1 MDKDIH
7 TIMEL
12 VGNKNKFTIFVIIM
26 NLFLWIN
33 VSVLNYSL
41 AFIETKP
48 KVTYI
53 KDNKEV
59 TSKLDYEICDKYDYI
74 IKEDYKYSI
83 ITDFEDGTECNKLKN
98 SLIGTINSIGILL
111 GNFLF
116 HMISGKFG
124 YKNILFIFHIGHA
137 VFLLVSIFWDNY
149 YFFQVINCFVMF
161 FTKCILNSSLV
172 MNNEIVDLK
181 YKAMISSFVNSG
193 LGLGGMFYVLM
204 YYLLKDWRYVFIYV
218 FIVGVCLSA
227 ISAIIIKIFFHD
239 SLVQSLINKD
249 FHKFYE
255 DLLYIAKKNGREK
268 EFKEGIIH
276 DEKYQN
282 CIKKLKEYTRKEKP
296 KNVQIKESSGSLT
309 HVIHVQN
316 KRNKEGDNN
325 HKTDDKLI
333 PQKTENEAK
342 NENNPVSTQEN
353 LKDDSK
359 EEKKEIKGSLLQIFK
374 YSSVRYILIILSIG
388 WFCNS
393 TLFYGLV
400 IGIKTLKG
408 SQYRNTAILYL
419 CDFCAYN
426 ISGFFSNSKLGRRLS
441 LQIFTLAYG
450 IFCLVMFL
458 VFDKNKDVVVGFY
471 FCARLSMICGFCVYY
486 SFAFESYPISVA
498 TYGYSFNATCS
509 ALAGV
514 VIPFIIEYIKEKY
527 VFLIYAIEGVVCT
540 FLFFFLKETRGKE
553 RADNIKEIEEEL
565 NKENGKGKENV
576 KIENDN
582 KNK

>member
-12 VGNKNKFTIFVIIM
+12 VGNKHRFTIFIIAM

-33 VSVLNYSL
+33 VSVLNFSIS
-41 AFIETKP
+41 FIETKP

-53 KDNKEV
+53 KNNEEI
-59 TSKLDYEICDKYDYI
+59 TSKLDYEICDKYDFI
-74 IKEDYKYSI
+74 VREDYKYSI

-116 HMISGKFG
+116 HIIAGKFG
-124 YKNILFIFHIGHA
+124 YKNILFYFHIGHA
-137 VFLLVSIFWDNY
+137 AFLLVSIFWDNY
-149 YFFQVINCFVMF
+149 YYFQVINCFVMF

-204 YYLLKDWRYVFIYV
+204 YYLIKDWRYV

-227 ISAIIIKIFFHD
+227 VSGIIIKIFFHD
-239 SLVQSLINKD
+239 SLIQSLINKD
-249 FHKFYE
+249 YDKFYN
-255 DLLYIAKKNGREK
+255 DLLYISKMNGREK
-268 EFKEGIIH
+268 EFKDGIEN
-276 DEKYQN
+276 DEKYKN
-282 CIKKLKEYTRKEKP
+282 CLQKLKEYTQDSKSSTKVIEV
-296 KNVQIKESSGSLT
+296 KNSTNRE
-309 HVIHVQN
+309 N
-316 KRNKEGDNN
+316 
-325 HKTDDKLI
+325 DDKLI
-333 PQKTENEAK
+333 TSANKENLPK
-342 NENNPVSTQEN
+342 QENN
-353 LKDDSK
+353 SK

-374 YSSVRYILIILSIG
+374 YSSVRYILIILSVG

-408 SQYRNTAILYL
+408 SQYRNAAILYL

-426 ISGFFSNSKLGRRLS
+426 ISGFFSNSKLGRKLS

-486 SFAFESYPISVA
+486 SYAFESYPISVA

-509 ALAGV
+509 SIAGV

-540 FLFFFLKETRGKE
+540 LLFFFLKETRGKE
-553 RADNIKEIEEEL
+553 REDNIKEIEEEL
-565 NKENGKGKENV
+565 NKEKNKGNEEDEKNK
-576 KIENDN
+576 KIILSEN
-582 KNK
+582 KNL

>member
-12 VGNKNKFTIFVIIM
+12 VGNKHRFTIFIIVM
-26 NLFLWIN
+26 NLILWIN
-33 VSVLNYSL
+33 VSVLNFSL

-48 KVTYI
+48 KVTYM
-53 KDNKEV
+53 KDGQATTE
-59 TSKLDYEICDKYDYI
+59 KLTYDICDKYDFI
-74 IKEDYKYSI
+74 IKEDHKYSI
-83 ITDFEDGTECNKLKN
+83 ITDFEDGTECNKLKI
-98 SLIGTINSIGILL
+98 SLIGTLNSIGILL

-116 HMISGKFG
+116 HIISGKFG

-149 YFFQVINCFVMF
+149 YYFQVINCFVMF

-204 YYLLKDWRYVFIYV
+204 YYLLKDWRYVFI
-218 FIVGVCLSA
+218 VGTCLSA
-227 ISAIIIKIFFHD
+227 ISGVIIKIFYHD

-249 FHKFYE
+249 FDKFYNN
-255 DLLYIAKKNGREK
+255 LVYIAKMNGREK
-268 EFKEGIIH
+268 EFNEGIVN
-276 DEKYQN
+276 DEKYKN
-282 CIKKLKEYTRKEKP
+282 CLEKLKGYTNEESNKETVVKYS
-296 KNVQIKESSGSLT
+296 KKDEMVTTQTVQIQQRMATESSQKSA
-309 HVIHVQN
+309 
-316 KRNKEGDNN
+316 
-325 HKTDDKLI
+325 DKLI
-333 PQKTENEAK
+333 SSTKSNNSENSVE
-342 NENNPVSTQEN
+342 T
-353 LKDDSK
+353 
-359 EEKKEIKGSLLQIFK
+359 KKEIKGSLLQIFK
-374 YSSVRYILIILSIG
+374 YSSVRYICIILSVG

-426 ISGFFSNSKLGRRLS
+426 ISGFFSNSKLGRKLS
-441 LQIFTLAYG
+441 LQIFTLGYG

-471 FCARLSMICGFCVYY
+471 FCARLFMICGFCVYY
-486 SFAFESYPISVA
+486 SYAFESYPISVA
-498 TYGYSFNATCS
+498 TFGYSFNATCS
-509 ALAGV
+509 AVAGV
-514 VIPFIIEYIKEKY
+514 VIPFIIEYIEEKY

-540 FLFFFLKETRGKE
+540 LLFLFLKETRGKE
-553 RADNIKEIEEEL
+553 REDNIKEIEEEIK
-565 NKENGKGKENV
+565 KEIEKE
-576 KIENDN
+576 KEKNDEL
-582 KNK
+582 KK

>member
-12 VGNKNKFTIFVIIM
+12 VGNKNRFTIFIIGM

-33 VSVLNYSL
+33 VSILNYSL

-53 KDNKEV
+53 KDGNEI
-59 TSKLDYEICDKYDYI
+59 TEKLKYDICDKYDFI

-124 YKNILFIFHIGHA
+124 YKNILFIFHICHA
-137 VFLLVSIFWDNY
+137 IFLLVSIFWDNY

-204 YYLLKDWRYVFIYV
+204 YYLLKDWRYVFI
-218 FIVGVCLSA
+218 VGVCLSA
-227 ISAIIIKIFFHD
+227 ISGIIIKIFFHD

-249 FHKFYE
+249 FEKFYNN
-255 DLLYIAKKNGREK
+255 LLYIAKMNGREK
-268 EFKEGIIH
+268 EFKEGIVN
-276 DEKYQN
+276 DEKYKN
-282 CIKKLKEYTRKEKP
+282 CLEKLKKYTE
-296 KNVQIKESSGSLT
+296 KES
-309 HVIHVQN
+309 VIKYNKKVDGTTNVVHIDQN
-316 KRNKEGDNN
+316 QINIESDNN
-325 HKTDDKLI
+325 HQSNNNLISPKLS
-333 PQKTENEAK
+333 TN
-342 NENNPVSTQEN
+342 NENSTGI
-353 LKDDSK
+353 
-359 EEKKEIKGSLLQIFK
+359 KKEIKGSLLQIFK
-374 YSSVRYILIILSIG
+374 YSSVRYILIILSVG

-441 LQIFTLAYG
+441 LQIFTLGYG

-471 FCARLSMICGFCVYY
+471 FCA
-486 SFAFESYPISVA
+486 
-498 TYGYSFNATCS
+498 GYSFNATCS
-509 ALAGV
+509 SIAGV
-514 VIPFIIEYIKEKY
+514 VIPFIIEYIEEKY
-527 VFLIYAIEGVVCT
+527 VFLIYAIEGVICT
-540 FLFFFLKETRGKE
+540 FLFLFLKETRGKE
-553 RADNIKEIEEEL
+553 REDNIKEIEEQL
-565 NKENGKGKENV
+565 NKDSGNAKEKENNE
-576 KIENDN
+576 KKKGEN
-582 KNK
+582 

>member
-12 VGNKNKFTIFVIIM
+12 VGNKHRFTIFIIVM
-26 NLFLWIN
+26 NLVLWIN
-33 VSVLNYSL
+33 VSVLNFSL

-48 KVTYI
+48 KVTYM
-53 KDNKEV
+53 KDGQATTE
-59 TSKLDYEICDKYDYI
+59 KLTYDICDKYDFI
-74 IKEDYKYSI
+74 IKEDHKYSI
-83 ITDFEDGTECNKLKN
+83 ITDFEDGTECNKLKI
-98 SLIGTINSIGILL
+98 SLIGTLNSIGILL

-116 HMISGKFG
+116 HIISGKFG

-149 YFFQVINCFVMF
+149 YYFQVINCFVMF

-204 YYLLKDWRYVFIYV
+204 YYLLKDWRYVFI
-218 FIVGVCLSA
+218 VGTCLSA
-227 ISAIIIKIFFHD
+227 ISGVIIKIFYHD

-249 FHKFYE
+249 FDKFYNN
-255 DLLYIAKKNGREK
+255 LVYIAKMNGREK
-268 EFKEGIIH
+268 EFNEGIVN
-276 DEKYQN
+276 DEKYKN
-282 CIKKLKEYTRKEKP
+282 CLEKLKGYTNEESNKETVVKYS
-296 KNVQIKESSGSLT
+296 KKDEMVTTQTVQIQQRMATESS
-309 HVIHVQN
+309 
-316 KRNKEGDNN
+316 
-325 HKTDDKLI
+325 HKSADKLI
-333 PQKTENEAK
+333 SSTKSNNSENSVE
-342 NENNPVSTQEN
+342 T
-353 LKDDSK
+353 
-359 EEKKEIKGSLLQIFK
+359 KKEIKGSLLQIFK
-374 YSSVRYILIILSIG
+374 YSSVRYICIILSVG

-426 ISGFFSNSKLGRRLS
+426 ISGFFSNSKLGRKLS
-441 LQIFTLAYG
+441 LQIFTLGYG

-471 FCARLSMICGFCVYY
+471 FCARLFMICGFCVYY
-486 SFAFESYPISVA
+486 SYAFESYPISVA
-498 TYGYSFNATCS
+498 TFGYSFNATCS
-509 ALAGV
+509 AVAGV
-514 VIPFIIEYIKEKY
+514 VIPFIIEYIEEKY

-540 FLFFFLKETRGKE
+540 LLFLFLKETRGKE
-553 RADNIKEIEEEL
+553 REDNIKEIEEEIK
-565 NKENGKGKENV
+565 KEIEKE
-576 KIENDN
+576 KEKNDEL
-582 KNK
+582 KK

>member
-12 VGNKNKFTIFVIIM
+12 VGNKHRFTIFIIVM
-26 NLFLWIN
+26 NLVLWIN
-33 VSVLNYSL
+33 VSVLNFSL

-48 KVTYI
+48 KVTYM
-53 KDNKEV
+53 KNGQATTE
-59 TSKLDYEICDKYDYI
+59 KLTYDICDKYDFI
-74 IKEDYKYSI
+74 IKEDHKYSI
-83 ITDFEDGTECNKLKN
+83 ITDFEDGTECNKLKI
-98 SLIGTINSIGILL
+98 SLIGTLNSIGILL

-116 HMISGKFG
+116 HIISGKFG

-149 YFFQVINCFVMF
+149 YYFQVINCFVMF

-204 YYLLKDWRYVFIYV
+204 YYLLKDWRYVFI
-218 FIVGVCLSA
+218 VGTCLSA
-227 ISAIIIKIFFHD
+227 ISGVIIKIFYHD

-249 FHKFYE
+249 FDKFYNN
-255 DLLYIAKKNGREK
+255 LVYIAKMNGREK
-268 EFKEGIIH
+268 EFNEGIVN
-276 DEKYQN
+276 DEKYKN
-282 CIKKLKEYTRKEKP
+282 CLEKLKGYTNEESNKETVVKYS
-296 KNVQIKESSGSLT
+296 KKDEMVTTQTVQIQQRMATESSQKSA
-309 HVIHVQN
+309 
-316 KRNKEGDNN
+316 
-325 HKTDDKLI
+325 DKLI
-333 PQKTENEAK
+333 SSTRSNNSENSVE
-342 NENNPVSTQEN
+342 T
-353 LKDDSK
+353 
-359 EEKKEIKGSLLQIFK
+359 KKEIKGSLLQIFK
-374 YSSVRYILIILSIG
+374 YSSVRYICIILSVG

-426 ISGFFSNSKLGRRLS
+426 ISGFFSNSKLGRKLS
-441 LQIFTLAYG
+441 LQIFTLGYG

-471 FCARLSMICGFCVYY
+471 FCARLFMICGFCVYY
-486 SFAFESYPISVA
+486 SYAFESYPISVA
-498 TYGYSFNATCS
+498 TFGYSFNATCS
-509 ALAGV
+509 AVAGV
-514 VIPFIIEYIKEKY
+514 VIPFIIEYIEEKY

-540 FLFFFLKETRGKE
+540 LLFLFLKETRGKE
-553 RADNIKEIEEEL
+553 REDNIKEIEEEIK
-565 NKENGKGKENV
+565 KEIEKE
-576 KIENDN
+576 KEKNDEL
-582 KNK
+582 KK

>member
-12 VGNKNKFTIFVIIM
+12 VGNKNRFTIFIIGM

-33 VSVLNYSL
+33 VSILNYSL

-53 KDNKEV
+53 KDGNEI
-59 TSKLDYEICDKYDYI
+59 TEKLKYDICDKYDFI

-124 YKNILFIFHIGHA
+124 YKNILFIFHICHA
-137 VFLLVSIFWDNY
+137 IFLLVSIFWDNY

-204 YYLLKDWRYVFIYV
+204 YYLLKDWRYVFI
-218 FIVGVCLSA
+218 VGVCLSA
-227 ISAIIIKIFFHD
+227 ISGIIIKIFFHD
-239 SLVQSLINKD
+239 SLIQSLINKD
-249 FHKFYE
+249 FEKFYNN
-255 DLLYIAKKNGREK
+255 LLYIAKMNGREK
-268 EFKEGIIH
+268 EFKEGIVN
-276 DEKYQN
+276 DEKYKN
-282 CIKKLKEYTRKEKP
+282 CLEKLKKYTE
-296 KNVQIKESSGSLT
+296 KES
-309 HVIHVQN
+309 VIKYNKKVDGTTNVVHIDQN
-316 KRNKEGDNN
+316 QINIESDNN
-325 HKTDDKLI
+325 HQSNNNLISPKLS
-333 PQKTENEAK
+333 TN
-342 NENNPVSTQEN
+342 NENSTGI
-353 LKDDSK
+353 
-359 EEKKEIKGSLLQIFK
+359 KKEIKGSLLQIFK
-374 YSSVRYILIILSIG
+374 YSSVRYILIILSVG

-441 LQIFTLAYG
+441 LQIFTLGYG

-486 SFAFESYPISVA
+486 SYAFESYPISVA

-509 ALAGV
+509 SIAGV
-514 VIPFIIEYIKEKY
+514 VIPFIIEYIEEKY
-527 VFLIYAIEGVVCT
+527 VFLIYAIEGVICT
-540 FLFFFLKETRGKE
+540 FLFLFLKETRGKE
-553 RADNIKEIEEEL
+553 REDNIKEIEEQL
-565 NKENGKGKENV
+565 NKDSGNAKEKENNE
-576 KIENDN
+576 KKKGEN
-582 KNK
+582 

>member
-12 VGNKNKFTIFVIIM
+12 VGNKNKFTIFIIVM
-26 NLFLWIN
+26 NLILWIN

-48 KVTYI
+48 KVTYV
-53 KDNKEV
+53 KDNEEI

-74 IKEDYKYSI
+74 VKEDYKYSI

-124 YKNILFIFHIGHA
+124 YKNILFVFHIAHA
-137 VFLLVSIFWDNY
+137 VFTLVSIFWDNY
-149 YFFQVINCFVMF
+149 YYFQVINCFVMF

-204 YYLLKDWRYVFIYV
+204 YYLLKDWRYVFI
-218 FIVGVCLSA
+218 VGA
-227 ISAIIIKIFFHD
+227 GISLICGIIIKIFFHD
-239 SLVQSLINKD
+239 SLVQSLVNKD
-249 FHKFYE
+249 FDKFYN
-255 DLLYIAKKNGREK
+255 DLVYIAKKNGREQ

-276 DEKYQN
+276 NETYQN
-282 CIKKLKEYTRKEKP
+282 CIKKLKEYTLKEDKKHNP
-296 KNVQIKESSGSLT
+296 IPVAVKEST
-309 HVIHVQN
+309 TQVIQIQN
-316 KRNKEGDNN
+316 NLHKDGETT

-333 PQKTENEAK
+333 PPNSDKNKENIEK
-342 NENNPVSTQEN
+342 ENENNN
-353 LKDDSK
+353 NDNN
-359 EEKKEIKGSLLQIFK
+359 KKEIKGSLLQIFK
-374 YSSVRYILIILSIG
+374 YPSVRYIAIILSVG

-419 CDFCAYN
+419 CDFFAYN

-471 FCARLSMICGFCVYY
+471 FCARLAMICGFCVYY
-486 SFAFESYPISVA
+486 SYAFESYPISVA

-509 ALAGV
+509 AVAGV

-553 RADNIKEIEEEL
+553 REDNIREIEEEL
-565 NKENGKGKENV
+565 KKEKDHEKE
-576 KIENDN
+576 KETEH
-582 KNK
+582 

>member
-12 VGNKNKFTIFVIIM
+12 VGNKHRFTIFIIVM
-26 NLFLWIN
+26 NLILWIN
-33 VSVLNYSL
+33 VSVLNFSL

-48 KVTYI
+48 KVTYM
-53 KDNKEV
+53 KDGQATTE
-59 TSKLDYEICDKYDYI
+59 KLTYDICDKYDFI
-74 IKEDYKYSI
+74 IKEDHKYSI
-83 ITDFEDGTECNKLKN
+83 ITDFEDGTECNKLKI
-98 SLIGTINSIGILL
+98 SLIGTLNSIGILL

-116 HMISGKFG
+116 HIISGKFG

-149 YFFQVINCFVMF
+149 YYFQVINCFVMF

-204 YYLLKDWRYVFIYV
+204 YYLLKDWRYVFI
-218 FIVGVCLSA
+218 VGTCLSA
-227 ISAIIIKIFFHD
+227 ISGVIIKIFYHD

-249 FHKFYE
+249 FDKFYNN
-255 DLLYIAKKNGREK
+255 LVYIAKMNGREK
-268 EFKEGIIH
+268 EFNEGIVN
-276 DEKYQN
+276 DEKYKN
-282 CIKKLKEYTRKEKP
+282 CLEKLKGYTNEESNKETVVKYS
-296 KNVQIKESSGSLT
+296 KKEEMVTTQTVQIQQRMATESS
-309 HVIHVQN
+309 
-316 KRNKEGDNN
+316 
-325 HKTDDKLI
+325 HKSADKLI
-333 PQKTENEAK
+333 SSTRSNNSENSVE
-342 NENNPVSTQEN
+342 T
-353 LKDDSK
+353 
-359 EEKKEIKGSLLQIFK
+359 KKEIKGSLLQIFK
-374 YSSVRYILIILSIG
+374 YSSVRYICIILSVG

-426 ISGFFSNSKLGRRLS
+426 ISGFFSNSKLGRKLS
-441 LQIFTLAYG
+441 LQIFTLGYG

-471 FCARLSMICGFCVYY
+471 FCARLFMICGFCVYY
-486 SFAFESYPISVA
+486 SYAFESYPISVA
-498 TYGYSFNATCS
+498 TFGYSFNATCS
-509 ALAGV
+509 AVAGV
-514 VIPFIIEYIKEKY
+514 VIPFIIEYIEEKY

-540 FLFFFLKETRGKE
+540 LLFLFLKETRGKE
-553 RADNIKEIEEEL
+553 REDNIKEIEEEIK
-565 NKENGKGKENV
+565 KEIEKE
-576 KIENDN
+576 KEKNDE
-582 KNK
+582 KKE

>member
-12 VGNKNKFTIFVIIM
+12 VGNKHRFTIFIIVM
-26 NLFLWIN
+26 NLVLWIN
-33 VSVLNYSL
+33 VSVLNFSL

-48 KVTYI
+48 KVTYM
-53 KDNKEV
+53 KDGQATTE
-59 TSKLDYEICDKYDYI
+59 KLTYDICDKYDFI
-74 IKEDYKYSI
+74 IKEDHKYSI
-83 ITDFEDGTECNKLKN
+83 ITDFEDGTECNKLKI
-98 SLIGTINSIGILL
+98 SLIGTLNSIGILL

-116 HMISGKFG
+116 HIISGKFG

-149 YFFQVINCFVMF
+149 YYFQVINCFVMF

-204 YYLLKDWRYVFIYV
+204 YYLLKDWRYVFI
-218 FIVGVCLSA
+218 VGTCLSA
-227 ISAIIIKIFFHD
+227 ISGVIIKIFYHD

-249 FHKFYE
+249 FDKFYNN
-255 DLLYIAKKNGREK
+255 LVYIAKMNGREK
-268 EFKEGIIH
+268 EFNEGIVN
-276 DEKYQN
+276 DEKYKN
-282 CIKKLKEYTRKEKP
+282 CLEKLKGYTNKESNKETVV
-296 KNVQIKESSGSLT
+296 KYSKKDEMVTTQTVQIQQRMATESS
-309 HVIHVQN
+309 
-316 KRNKEGDNN
+316 
-325 HKTDDKLI
+325 HKSADKLI
-333 PQKTENEAK
+333 SSTKSNNSENSVE
-342 NENNPVSTQEN
+342 T
-353 LKDDSK
+353 
-359 EEKKEIKGSLLQIFK
+359 KKEIKGSLLQIFK
-374 YSSVRYILIILSIG
+374 YSSVRYICIILSVG

-426 ISGFFSNSKLGRRLS
+426 ISGFFSNSKLGRKLS
-441 LQIFTLAYG
+441 LQIFTLGYG

-471 FCARLSMICGFCVYY
+471 FCARLFMICGFCVYY
-486 SFAFESYPISVA
+486 SYAFESYPISVA
-498 TYGYSFNATCS
+498 TFGYSFNATCS
-509 ALAGV
+509 AVAGV
-514 VIPFIIEYIKEKY
+514 VIPFIIEYIEEKY

-540 FLFFFLKETRGKE
+540 LLFLFLKETRGKE
-553 RADNIKEIEEEL
+553 REDNIKEIEEEIK
-565 NKENGKGKENV
+565 KEIEKE
-576 KIENDN
+576 KEKNDEL
-582 KNK
+582 KK

>member
-12 VGNKNKFTIFVIIM
+12 VGNKNRFTIFIIGM

-33 VSVLNYSL
+33 VSILNYSL

-53 KDNKEV
+53 KDGNEI
-59 TSKLDYEICDKYDYI
+59 TEKLKYDICDKYDFI

-124 YKNILFIFHIGHA
+124 YKNILFIFHICHA
-137 VFLLVSIFWDNY
+137 IFLLVSIFWDNY

-204 YYLLKDWRYVFIYV
+204 YYLLKDWRYVFI
-218 FIVGVCLSA
+218 VGVCLSA
-227 ISAIIIKIFFHD
+227 ISGIIIKIFFHD
-239 SLVQSLINKD
+239 SLFQSLINKD
-249 FHKFYE
+249 FEKFYNN
-255 DLLYIAKKNGREK
+255 LLYIAKMNGREK
-268 EFKEGIIH
+268 EFKEGIVN
-276 DEKYQN
+276 DEKYKN
-282 CIKKLKEYTRKEKP
+282 CLEKLKKYTE
-296 KNVQIKESSGSLT
+296 KES
-309 HVIHVQN
+309 VIKYNKKVDGTTNVVHIDQN
-316 KRNKEGDNN
+316 QINIESDNN
-325 HKTDDKLI
+325 HQSNNNLISPKLS
-333 PQKTENEAK
+333 TN
-342 NENNPVSTQEN
+342 NENSTGI
-353 LKDDSK
+353 
-359 EEKKEIKGSLLQIFK
+359 KKEIKGSLLQIFK
-374 YSSVRYILIILSIG
+374 YSSVRYILIILSVG

-441 LQIFTLAYG
+441 LQIFTLGYG

-471 FCARLSMICGFCVYY
+471 FCARLFMICGFCVYY
-486 SFAFESYPISVA
+486 SYAFESYPISVA

-509 ALAGV
+509 SIAGV
-514 VIPFIIEYIKEKY
+514 VIPFIIEYIEEKY
-527 VFLIYAIEGVVCT
+527 VFLIYAIEGVICT
-540 FLFFFLKETRGKE
+540 FLFLFLKETRGKE
-553 RADNIKEIEEEL
+553 REDNIKEIEEQL
-565 NKENGKGKENV
+565 NKDSGNAKEKENNE
-576 KIENDN
+576 KKKGEN
-582 KNK
+582 

>member
-12 VGNKNKFTIFVIIM
+12 VGNKHRFTIFIIVM
-26 NLFLWIN
+26 NLILWIN
-33 VSVLNYSL
+33 VSVLNFSL

-48 KVTYI
+48 KVTY
-53 KDNKEV
+53 KKNGQATTE
-59 TSKLDYEICDKYDYI
+59 KLTYDICDKYDFI
-74 IKEDYKYSI
+74 IKEDHKYSI
-83 ITDFEDGTECNKLKN
+83 ITDFEDGTECNKLKI
-98 SLIGTINSIGILL
+98 SLIGTLNSIGILL

-116 HMISGKFG
+116 HIISGKFG

-149 YFFQVINCFVMF
+149 YYFQVINCFVMF

-204 YYLLKDWRYVFIYV
+204 YYLLKDWRYVFI
-218 FIVGVCLSA
+218 VGTCLSA
-227 ISAIIIKIFFHD
+227 ISGVIIKIFYHD

-249 FHKFYE
+249 FDKFYKN
-255 DLLYIAKKNGREK
+255 LVYIAKMNGREK
-268 EFKEGIIH
+268 EFNEGIVN
-276 DEKYQN
+276 DEKYKN
-282 CIKKLKEYTRKEKP
+282 CLEKLKGYTNKESNKETVV
-296 KNVQIKESSGSLT
+296 KYSKKEEMVTTQTVQIQQRMATESSQKSA
-309 HVIHVQN
+309 
-316 KRNKEGDNN
+316 
-325 HKTDDKLI
+325 DKLI
-333 PQKTENEAK
+333 S
-342 NENNPVSTQEN
+342 STKSN
-353 LKDDSK
+353 DSK
-359 EEKKEIKGSLLQIFK
+359 NSVETKKEIKGSLLQIFK
-374 YSSVRYILIILSIG
+374 YSSVRYICIILSVG

-426 ISGFFSNSKLGRRLS
+426 ISGFFSNSKLGRKLS
-441 LQIFTLAYG
+441 LQIFTLGYG

-471 FCARLSMICGFCVYY
+471 FCARLFMICGFCVYY
-486 SFAFESYPISVA
+486 SYAFESYPISVA
-498 TYGYSFNATCS
+498 TFGYSFNATCS
-509 ALAGV
+509 AVAGV
-514 VIPFIIEYIKEKY
+514 VIPFIIEYIEEKY

-540 FLFFFLKETRGKE
+540 LLFLFLRETRGKE
-553 RADNIKEIEEEL
+553 REDNIKEIEEEIK
-565 NKENGKGKENV
+565 KEIEKE
-576 KIENDN
+576 KEKNDEL
-582 KNK
+582 KK

>member
-12 VGNKNKFTIFVIIM
+12 VGNKNRFTIFIIGM

-33 VSVLNYSL
+33 VSILNYSL

-53 KDNKEV
+53 KDGNEI
-59 TSKLDYEICDKYDYI
+59 TEKLKYDICDKYDFI

-124 YKNILFIFHIGHA
+124 YKNILFIFHICHA
-137 VFLLVSIFWDNY
+137 IFLLVSIFWDNY

-204 YYLLKDWRYVFIYV
+204 YYLLKDWRYVFI
-218 FIVGVCLSA
+218 VGVCLSA
-227 ISAIIIKIFFHD
+227 ISGIIIKIFFHD

-249 FHKFYE
+249 FEKFYNN
-255 DLLYIAKKNGREK
+255 LLYIAKMNGREK
-268 EFKEGIIH
+268 EFKEGIVN
-276 DEKYQN
+276 DEKYKN
-282 CIKKLKEYTRKEKP
+282 CLEKLKKYTE
-296 KNVQIKESSGSLT
+296 KES
-309 HVIHVQN
+309 VIKYNKKVDGTTNVVHIDQN
-316 KRNKEGDNN
+316 QINIESDNN
-325 HKTDDKLI
+325 HQSNNNLISPKLS
-333 PQKTENEAK
+333 TN
-342 NENNPVSTQEN
+342 NENSTGI
-353 LKDDSK
+353 
-359 EEKKEIKGSLLQIFK
+359 KKEIKGSLLQIFK
-374 YSSVRYILIILSIG
+374 YSSVRYILIILSVG

-441 LQIFTLAYG
+441 LQIFTLGYG

-471 FCARLSMICGFCVYY
+471 FCARLFMICGFCVYY
-486 SFAFESYPISVA
+486 SYAFESYPISVA

-509 ALAGV
+509 SIAGV
-514 VIPFIIEYIKEKY
+514 VIPFIIEYIEEKY
-527 VFLIYAIEGVVCT
+527 VFIIYAIEGVICT
-540 FLFFFLKETRGKE
+540 FLFLFLKETRGKE
-553 RADNIKEIEEEL
+553 REDNIKEIEEQL
-565 NKENGKGKENV
+565 NKDSGNAKEKENNE
-576 KIENDN
+576 KKKGEN
-582 KNK
+582 

>member
-12 VGNKNKFTIFVIIM
+12 VGNKHRFTIFIIVM
-26 NLFLWIN
+26 NLVLWIN
-33 VSVLNYSL
+33 VSVLNFSL

-48 KVTYI
+48 KVTYK
-53 KDNKEV
+53 KDGQATTE
-59 TSKLDYEICDKYDYI
+59 KLTYDICDKYDFI
-74 IKEDYKYSI
+74 IKEDHKYSI
-83 ITDFEDGTECNKLKN
+83 ITDFEDGTECNKLKI
-98 SLIGTINSIGILL
+98 SLIGTLNSIGILL

-116 HMISGKFG
+116 HIISGKFG

-149 YFFQVINCFVMF
+149 YYFQVINCFVMF

-204 YYLLKDWRYVFIYV
+204 YYLLKDWRYVFI
-218 FIVGVCLSA
+218 VGTCLSA
-227 ISAIIIKIFFHD
+227 ISGVIIKIFYHD

-249 FHKFYE
+249 FDKFYNN
-255 DLLYIAKKNGREK
+255 LVYIAKMNGREK
-268 EFKEGIIH
+268 EFNEGIVN
-276 DEKYQN
+276 DEKYKN
-282 CIKKLKEYTRKEKP
+282 CLEKLKGYTNEESNKETVVKYS
-296 KNVQIKESSGSLT
+296 KKDEMVTTQTVQIQQRMATESSQKSA
-309 HVIHVQN
+309 
-316 KRNKEGDNN
+316 
-325 HKTDDKLI
+325 DKLI
-333 PQKTENEAK
+333 SSTKSNNSENSVE
-342 NENNPVSTQEN
+342 T
-353 LKDDSK
+353 
-359 EEKKEIKGSLLQIFK
+359 KKEIKGSLLQIFK
-374 YSSVRYILIILSIG
+374 YSSVRYICIILSVG

-426 ISGFFSNSKLGRRLS
+426 ISGFFSNSKLGRKLS
-441 LQIFTLAYG
+441 LQIFTLGYG

-471 FCARLSMICGFCVYY
+471 FCARLFMICGFCVYY
-486 SFAFESYPISVA
+486 SYAFESYPISVA
-498 TYGYSFNATCS
+498 TFGYSFNATCS
-509 ALAGV
+509 AVAGV
-514 VIPFIIEYIKEKY
+514 VIPFIIEYIEEKY

-540 FLFFFLKETRGKE
+540 LLFLFLKETRGKE
-553 RADNIKEIEEEL
+553 REDNIKEIEEEIK
-565 NKENGKGKENV
+565 KEIEKE
-576 KIENDN
+576 KEKNDEL
-582 KNK
+582 KK

>member
-12 VGNKNKFTIFVIIM
+12 VGNKNRFTIFIIGM

-33 VSVLNYSL
+33 VSILNYSL

-53 KDNKEV
+53 KDGNEI
-59 TSKLDYEICDKYDYI
+59 TEKLKYDICDKYDFI

-124 YKNILFIFHIGHA
+124 YKNILFIFHICHA
-137 VFLLVSIFWDNY
+137 IFLLVSIFWDNY

-204 YYLLKDWRYVFIYV
+204 YYLLKDWRYVFI
-218 FIVGVCLSA
+218 VGVCLSA
-227 ISAIIIKIFFHD
+227 ISGTIIKIFFHD

-249 FHKFYE
+249 FEKFYNN
-255 DLLYIAKKNGREK
+255 LLYIAKMNGREK
-268 EFKEGIIH
+268 EFKEGIVN
-276 DEKYQN
+276 DEKYKN
-282 CIKKLKEYTRKEKP
+282 CLEKLKKYTE
-296 KNVQIKESSGSLT
+296 KES
-309 HVIHVQN
+309 VIKYNKKVDGTTNVVHIDQN
-316 KRNKEGDNN
+316 QINIESDNN
-325 HKTDDKLI
+325 HQSNNNLISPKLS
-333 PQKTENEAK
+333 TN
-342 NENNPVSTQEN
+342 NENSTGI
-353 LKDDSK
+353 
-359 EEKKEIKGSLLQIFK
+359 KKEIKGSLLQIFK
-374 YSSVRYILIILSIG
+374 YSSVRYILIILSVG

-441 LQIFTLAYG
+441 LQIFTLGYG

-471 FCARLSMICGFCVYY
+471 FCARLFMICGFCVYY
-486 SFAFESYPISVA
+486 SYAFESYPISVA

-509 ALAGV
+509 SIAGV
-514 VIPFIIEYIKEKY
+514 VIPFIIEYIEEKY
-527 VFLIYAIEGVVCT
+527 VFLIYAIEGVICT
-540 FLFFFLKETRGKE
+540 FLFLFLKETRGKE
-553 RADNIKEIEEEL
+553 REDNIKEIEEQL
-565 NKENGKGKENV
+565 NKDSGNAKEKENNE
-576 KIENDN
+576 KKKGEN
-582 KNK
+582 

>member
-12 VGNKNKFTIFVIIM
+12 VGNKHRFTIFIIVM
-26 NLFLWIN
+26 NLILWIN
-33 VSVLNYSL
+33 VSVLNFSL

-48 KVTYI
+48 KVTYM
-53 KDNKEV
+53 KDGQPTTE
-59 TSKLDYEICDKYDYI
+59 KLTYDICDKYDFI
-74 IKEDYKYSI
+74 IKEDHKYSI
-83 ITDFEDGTECNKLKN
+83 ITDFEDGTECNKLKI
-98 SLIGTINSIGILL
+98 SLIGTLNSIGILL

-116 HMISGKFG
+116 HIISGKFG

-149 YFFQVINCFVMF
+149 YYFQVINCFVMF

-204 YYLLKDWRYVFIYV
+204 YYLLKDWRYVFI
-218 FIVGVCLSA
+218 VGTCLSA
-227 ISAIIIKIFFHD
+227 ISGVIIKIFYHD

-249 FHKFYE
+249 FDKFYNN
-255 DLLYIAKKNGREK
+255 LVYIAKMNGREK
-268 EFKEGIIH
+268 EFNEGIVN
-276 DEKYQN
+276 DEKYKN
-282 CIKKLKEYTRKEKP
+282 CLEKLKGYTNEESNKETVVKYS
-296 KNVQIKESSGSLT
+296 KKEEMVTTQTVQIQQRMATESSQKSA
-309 HVIHVQN
+309 
-316 KRNKEGDNN
+316 
-325 HKTDDKLI
+325 DKLI
-333 PQKTENEAK
+333 SSTKSNNSENSVE
-342 NENNPVSTQEN
+342 T
-353 LKDDSK
+353 
-359 EEKKEIKGSLLQIFK
+359 KKEIKGSLLQIFK
-374 YSSVRYILIILSIG
+374 YSSVRYICIILSVG

-426 ISGFFSNSKLGRRLS
+426 ISGFFSNSKLGRKLS
-441 LQIFTLAYG
+441 LQIFTLGYG

-471 FCARLSMICGFCVYY
+471 FCARLFMICGFCVYY
-486 SFAFESYPISVA
+486 SYAFESYPISVA
-498 TYGYSFNATCS
+498 TFGYSFNATCS
-509 ALAGV
+509 AVAGV
-514 VIPFIIEYIKEKY
+514 VIPFIIEYIEEKY

-540 FLFFFLKETRGKE
+540 LLFLFLKETRGKE
-553 RADNIKEIEEEL
+553 REDNIKEIEEEIK
-565 NKENGKGKENV
+565 KEIEKE
-576 KIENDN
+576 KEKNDEL
-582 KNK
+582 KK

>member
-1 MDKDIH
+1 MEKDIH

-12 VGNKNKFTIFVIIM
+12 VGNKNRFTIFIIGM

-33 VSVLNYSL
+33 VSILNYSL

-53 KDNKEV
+53 KDGNEI
-59 TSKLDYEICDKYDYI
+59 TEKLKYDICDKYDFI

-124 YKNILFIFHIGHA
+124 YKNILFIFHICHA
-137 VFLLVSIFWDNY
+137 IFLLVSIFWDNY

-204 YYLLKDWRYVFIYV
+204 YYLLKDWRYVFI
-218 FIVGVCLSA
+218 VGVCLSA
-227 ISAIIIKIFFHD
+227 ISGIIIKIFFHD

-249 FHKFYE
+249 FEKFYNN
-255 DLLYIAKKNGREK
+255 LLYIAKMNGREK
-268 EFKEGIIH
+268 EFKEGIVN
-276 DEKYQN
+276 DEKYKN
-282 CIKKLKEYTRKEKP
+282 CLEKLKKYTE
-296 KNVQIKESSGSLT
+296 KES
-309 HVIHVQN
+309 VIKYNKKVDGTTNVVHIDQN
-316 KRNKEGDNN
+316 QINIESDNN
-325 HKTDDKLI
+325 HQSNNNLISPKLS
-333 PQKTENEAK
+333 TN
-342 NENNPVSTQEN
+342 NENSTGI
-353 LKDDSK
+353 
-359 EEKKEIKGSLLQIFK
+359 KKEIKGSLLQIFK
-374 YSSVRYILIILSIG
+374 YSSVRYILIILSVG

-441 LQIFTLAYG
+441 LQIFTLGYG

-471 FCARLSMICGFCVYY
+471 FCARLFMICGFCVYY
-486 SFAFESYPISVA
+486 SYAFESYPISVA

-509 ALAGV
+509 SIAGV
-514 VIPFIIEYIKEKY
+514 VIPFIIEYIEEKY
-527 VFLIYAIEGVVCT
+527 VFLIYAIEGVICT
-540 FLFFFLKETRGKE
+540 FLFLFLKETRGKE
-553 RADNIKEIEEEL
+553 REDNIKEIEEQL
-565 NKENGKGKENV
+565 NKDSGNAKEKENNE
-576 KIENDN
+576 KKKGEN
-582 KNK
+582 

>member
-12 VGNKNKFTIFVIIM
+12 VGNKNRFTIFIIGM

-33 VSVLNYSL
+33 VSILNYSL

-53 KDNKEV
+53 KDGNEI
-59 TSKLDYEICDKYDYI
+59 TEKLKYDICDKYDFI

-124 YKNILFIFHIGHA
+124 YKNILFIFHICHA
-137 VFLLVSIFWDNY
+137 IFLLVSIFWDNY

-204 YYLLKDWRYVFIYV
+204 YYLLKDWRYVFI
-218 FIVGVCLSA
+218 VGVCLSA
-227 ISAIIIKIFFHD
+227 ISGIIIKIFFHD

-249 FHKFYE
+249 FEKFYNN
-255 DLLYIAKKNGREK
+255 LLYIAKMNGREK
-268 EFKEGIIH
+268 EFKEGIVN
-276 DEKYQN
+276 DEKYKN
-282 CIKKLKEYTRKEKP
+282 CLEKLKKYTE
-296 KNVQIKESSGSLT
+296 KES
-309 HVIHVQN
+309 VIKYNKKVDGTTNVVHIDQN
-316 KRNKEGDNN
+316 QINIESDNN
-325 HKTDDKLI
+325 HQSNNSLISPRLSTD
-333 PQKTENEAK
+333 
-342 NENNPVSTQEN
+342 NENSTGI
-353 LKDDSK
+353 
-359 EEKKEIKGSLLQIFK
+359 KKEIKGSLLQIFK
-374 YSSVRYILIILSIG
+374 YSSVRYILIILSVG

-441 LQIFTLAYG
+441 LQIFTLGYG

-471 FCARLSMICGFCVYY
+471 FCARLFMICGFCVYY
-486 SFAFESYPISVA
+486 SYAFESYPISVA

-509 ALAGV
+509 SIAGV
-514 VIPFIIEYIKEKY
+514 VIPFIIEYIEEKY
-527 VFLIYAIEGVVCT
+527 VFLIYAIEGVICT
-540 FLFFFLKETRGKE
+540 FLFLFLKETRGKE
-553 RADNIKEIEEEL
+553 REDNIKEIEEQL
-565 NKENGKGKENV
+565 NKDSGNVKEKENNE
-576 KIENDN
+576 KKKGEN
-582 KNK
+582 

>member
-12 VGNKNKFTIFVIIM
+12 VGNKHRFTIFIIVM
-26 NLFLWIN
+26 NLVLWIN
-33 VSVLNYSL
+33 VSVLNFSL

-48 KVTYI
+48 KVTYM
-53 KDNKEV
+53 KDGQATTE
-59 TSKLDYEICDKYDYI
+59 KLTYDICDKYDFK
-74 IKEDYKYSI
+74 IKEDHKYSI
-83 ITDFEDGTECNKLKN
+83 ITDFEDGTECNKLKI
-98 SLIGTINSIGILL
+98 SLIGTLNSIGILL

-116 HMISGKFG
+116 HIISGKFG

-149 YFFQVINCFVMF
+149 YYFQVINCFVMF

-204 YYLLKDWRYVFIYV
+204 YYLLKDWRYVFI
-218 FIVGVCLSA
+218 VGTCLSA
-227 ISAIIIKIFFHD
+227 ISGVIIKIFYHD

-249 FHKFYE
+249 FDKFFNN
-255 DLLYIAKKNGREK
+255 LVYIAKMNGREK
-268 EFKEGIIH
+268 EFNEGIVN
-276 DEKYQN
+276 DEKYKN
-282 CIKKLKEYTRKEKP
+282 CLEKLKGYTNEESNKETVVKYS
-296 KNVQIKESSGSLT
+296 KKDEMVTTQTVQIQQRMATESSQKSA
-309 HVIHVQN
+309 
-316 KRNKEGDNN
+316 
-325 HKTDDKLI
+325 DKLI
-333 PQKTENEAK
+333 SSTKSNNSENSVE
-342 NENNPVSTQEN
+342 T
-353 LKDDSK
+353 
-359 EEKKEIKGSLLQIFK
+359 KKEIKGSLLQIFK
-374 YSSVRYILIILSIG
+374 YSSVRYICIILSVG

-426 ISGFFSNSKLGRRLS
+426 ISGFFSNSKLGRKLS
-441 LQIFTLAYG
+441 LQIFTLGYG

-471 FCARLSMICGFCVYY
+471 FCARLFMICGFCVYY
-486 SFAFESYPISVA
+486 SYAFESYPISVA
-498 TYGYSFNATCS
+498 TFGYSFNATCS
-509 ALAGV
+509 AVAGV
-514 VIPFIIEYIKEKY
+514 VIPFIIEYIEEKY

-540 FLFFFLKETRGKE
+540 LLFLFLKETRGKE
-553 RADNIKEIEEEL
+553 REDNIKEIEEEIK
-565 NKENGKGKENV
+565 KEIEKE
-576 KIENDN
+576 KEKNDEL
-582 KNK
+582 KK

>member
-12 VGNKNKFTIFVIIM
+12 VGNKHRFTIFIIVM
-26 NLFLWIN
+26 NLILWIN
-33 VSVLNYSL
+33 VSVLNFSL

-48 KVTYI
+48 KVTYM
-53 KDNKEV
+53 KDGQATTE
-59 TSKLDYEICDKYDYI
+59 KLTYDICDKYDFI
-74 IKEDYKYSI
+74 IKEDHKYSI
-83 ITDFEDGTECNKLKN
+83 ITDFEDGTECNKLKI
-98 SLIGTINSIGILL
+98 SLIGTLNSIGILL

-116 HMISGKFG
+116 HIISGKFG

-149 YFFQVINCFVMF
+149 YYFQVINCFVMF

-204 YYLLKDWRYVFIYV
+204 YYLLKDWRYVFI
-218 FIVGVCLSA
+218 VGTCLSA
-227 ISAIIIKIFFHD
+227 ISGVIIKIFYHD

-249 FHKFYE
+249 FDKFYNN
-255 DLLYIAKKNGREK
+255 LVYIAKMNGREK
-268 EFKEGIIH
+268 EFNEGIVN
-276 DEKYQN
+276 DEKYKN
-282 CIKKLKEYTRKEKP
+282 CLEKLKGYTNEESNKETVVKYS
-296 KNVQIKESSGSLT
+296 KKDKMVTTQTVEIQQRMATESSQKSA
-309 HVIHVQN
+309 
-316 KRNKEGDNN
+316 
-325 HKTDDKLI
+325 DKLI
-333 PQKTENEAK
+333 SSTKSNNSENSVE
-342 NENNPVSTQEN
+342 T
-353 LKDDSK
+353 
-359 EEKKEIKGSLLQIFK
+359 KKEIKGSLLQIFK
-374 YSSVRYILIILSIG
+374 YSSVRYICIILSVG

-426 ISGFFSNSKLGRRLS
+426 ISGFFSNSKLGRKLS
-441 LQIFTLAYG
+441 LQIFTLGYG

-471 FCARLSMICGFCVYY
+471 FCARLFMICGFCVYY
-486 SFAFESYPISVA
+486 SYAFESYPISVA
-498 TYGYSFNATCS
+498 TFGYSFNATCS
-509 ALAGV
+509 AVAGV
-514 VIPFIIEYIKEKY
+514 VIPFIIEYIEEKY

-540 FLFFFLKETRGKE
+540 LLFLFLKETRGKE
-553 RADNIKEIEEEL
+553 REDNIKEIEEEIK
-565 NKENGKGKENV
+565 KEIEKE
-576 KIENDN
+576 KEKNDEL
-582 KNK
+582 KK

>member
-12 VGNKNKFTIFVIIM
+12 VGNKHRFTIFIIVM
-26 NLFLWIN
+26 NLVLWIN
-33 VSVLNYSL
+33 VSVLNFSL

-48 KVTYI
+48 KVTY
-53 KDNKEV
+53 KKNGQATTE
-59 TSKLDYEICDKYDYI
+59 KLTYDICDKYEYI
-74 IKEDYKYSI
+74 IKEDHKYSI
-83 ITDFEDGTECNKLKN
+83 ITDFEDGTECNKLKI
-98 SLIGTINSIGILL
+98 SLIGTLNSIGILL

-116 HMISGKFG
+116 HIISGKFG

-149 YFFQVINCFVMF
+149 YYFQVINCFVMF

-204 YYLLKDWRYVFIYV
+204 YYLLKDWRYVFI
-218 FIVGVCLSA
+218 VGTCLSA
-227 ISAIIIKIFFHD
+227 ISGVIIKIFYHD

-249 FHKFYE
+249 FDKFYNN
-255 DLLYIAKKNGREK
+255 LVYIAKMNGREK
-268 EFKEGIIH
+268 EFNEGIVN
-276 DEKYQN
+276 DEKYKN
-282 CIKKLKEYTRKEKP
+282 CLEKLKGYTNKESNKETVV
-296 KNVQIKESSGSLT
+296 KYSKKDEMVTTQTVQIQQRMATESS
-309 HVIHVQN
+309 
-316 KRNKEGDNN
+316 
-325 HKTDDKLI
+325 HKSADKLI
-333 PQKTENEAK
+333 SSTKSNNSENSVE
-342 NENNPVSTQEN
+342 T
-353 LKDDSK
+353 
-359 EEKKEIKGSLLQIFK
+359 KKEIKGSLLQIFK
-374 YSSVRYILIILSIG
+374 YSSVRYICIILSVG

-426 ISGFFSNSKLGRRLS
+426 ISGFFSNSKLGRKLS
-441 LQIFTLAYG
+441 LQIFTLGYG

-471 FCARLSMICGFCVYY
+471 FCARLFMICGFCIYY
-486 SFAFESYPISVA
+486 SYAFESYPISVA
-498 TYGYSFNATCS
+498 TFGYSFNATCS
-509 ALAGV
+509 AVAGV
-514 VIPFIIEYIKEKY
+514 VIPFIIEYIEEKY

-540 FLFFFLKETRGKE
+540 LLFLFLKETRGKE
-553 RADNIKEIEEEL
+553 REDNIKEIEEEIK
-565 NKENGKGKENV
+565 KEIEKE
-576 KIENDN
+576 KEKNDE
-582 KNK
+582 KKE

>member
-1 MDKDIH
+1 
-7 TIMEL
+7 MEL
-12 VGNKNKFTIFVIIM
+12 VGNKNRFTIFIIGM

-33 VSVLNYSL
+33 VSILNYSL

-53 KDNKEV
+53 KDGNEI
-59 TSKLDYEICDKYDYI
+59 TEKLKYDICDKYDFI

-124 YKNILFIFHIGHA
+124 YKNILFIFHICHA
-137 VFLLVSIFWDNY
+137 IFLLVSIFWDNY
-149 YFFQVINCFVMF
+149 YFFQIINCFVMF

-204 YYLLKDWRYVFIYV
+204 YYLLKDWRYVFI
-218 FIVGVCLSA
+218 VGVCLSA
-227 ISAIIIKIFFHD
+227 ISGIIIKIFFHD

-249 FHKFYE
+249 FEKFYNN
-255 DLLYIAKKNGREK
+255 LLYIAKMNGREK
-268 EFKEGIIH
+268 EFKEGIVN
-276 DEKYQN
+276 DEKYKN
-282 CIKKLKEYTRKEKP
+282 CLEKLKKYTE
-296 KNVQIKESSGSLT
+296 KES
-309 HVIHVQN
+309 VIKYNKKVDGTTNVVHIDQN
-316 KRNKEGDNN
+316 QINIESDNN
-325 HKTDDKLI
+325 HQSNNSLISPRLSTD
-333 PQKTENEAK
+333 
-342 NENNPVSTQEN
+342 NENSTGI
-353 LKDDSK
+353 
-359 EEKKEIKGSLLQIFK
+359 KKEIKGSLLQIFK
-374 YSSVRYILIILSIG
+374 YSSVRYILIILSVG

-441 LQIFTLAYG
+441 LQIFTLGYG

-486 SFAFESYPISVA
+486 SYAFESYPISVA

-509 ALAGV
+509 SIAGV
-514 VIPFIIEYIKEKY
+514 VIPFIIEYIEEKY
-527 VFLIYAIEGVVCT
+527 VFLIYAIEGVICT
-540 FLFFFLKETRGKE
+540 FLFLFLKETRGKE
-553 RADNIKEIEEEL
+553 REDNIKEIEEQL
-565 NKENGKGKENV
+565 NKDSGNAKEKENNE
-576 KIENDN
+576 KKKGEN
-582 KNK
+582 

>member
-12 VGNKNKFTIFVIIM
+12 VGNKHRFTIFIIVM
-26 NLFLWIN
+26 NLVLWIN
-33 VSVLNYSL
+33 VSVLNFSL

-48 KVTYI
+48 KVTYM
-53 KDNKEV
+53 KDGQPTTE
-59 TSKLDYEICDKYDYI
+59 KLTYDICDKYDFI
-74 IKEDYKYSI
+74 IKEDHKYSI
-83 ITDFEDGTECNKLKN
+83 ITDFEDGTECNKLKI
-98 SLIGTINSIGILL
+98 SLIGTLNSIGILL

-116 HMISGKFG
+116 HIISGKFG

-149 YFFQVINCFVMF
+149 YYFQVINCFVMF

-204 YYLLKDWRYVFIYV
+204 YYLLKDWRYVFI
-218 FIVGVCLSA
+218 VGTCLSA
-227 ISAIIIKIFFHD
+227 ISGVIIKIFYHD

-249 FHKFYE
+249 FDKFYNN
-255 DLLYIAKKNGREK
+255 LVYIAKMNGREK
-268 EFKEGIIH
+268 EFNEGIVN
-276 DEKYQN
+276 DEKYKN
-282 CIKKLKEYTRKEKP
+282 CLEKLKGYTNEESNKETVVKYS
-296 KNVQIKESSGSLT
+296 KKDEMVTTQTVQIQQRMATESSQKSA
-309 HVIHVQN
+309 
-316 KRNKEGDNN
+316 
-325 HKTDDKLI
+325 DKLI
-333 PQKTENEAK
+333 SSTKSNNSENSVE
-342 NENNPVSTQEN
+342 T
-353 LKDDSK
+353 
-359 EEKKEIKGSLLQIFK
+359 KKEIKGSLLQIFK
-374 YSSVRYILIILSIG
+374 YSSVRYICIILSVG

-426 ISGFFSNSKLGRRLS
+426 ISGFFSNSKLGRKLS
-441 LQIFTLAYG
+441 LQIFTLGYG

-471 FCARLSMICGFCVYY
+471 FCARLFMICGFCVYY
-486 SFAFESYPISVA
+486 SYAFESYPISVA
-498 TYGYSFNATCS
+498 TFGYSFNATCS
-509 ALAGV
+509 AVAGV
-514 VIPFIIEYIKEKY
+514 VIPFIIEYIEEKY

-540 FLFFFLKETRGKE
+540 LLFLFLKETRGKE
-553 RADNIKEIEEEL
+553 REDNIKEIEEEIK
-565 NKENGKGKENV
+565 KEKE
-576 KIENDN
+576 KNDE
-582 KNK
+582 KKE

>member
-12 VGNKNKFTIFVIIM
+12 VGNKHRFTIFIIVM
-26 NLFLWIN
+26 NLVLWIN
-33 VSVLNYSL
+33 VSVLNFSL

-48 KVTYI
+48 KVTYM
-53 KDNKEV
+53 KDGQATTE
-59 TSKLDYEICDKYDYI
+59 KLTYDICDKYDFI
-74 IKEDYKYSI
+74 IKEDHKYSI
-83 ITDFEDGTECNKLKN
+83 ITDFEDGTECNKLKI
-98 SLIGTINSIGILL
+98 SLIGTLNSIGILL

-116 HMISGKFG
+116 HIISGKFG

-149 YFFQVINCFVMF
+149 YYFQVINCFVMF

-204 YYLLKDWRYVFIYV
+204 YYLLKDWRYVFI
-218 FIVGVCLSA
+218 VGTCLSA
-227 ISAIIIKIFFHD
+227 ISGVIIKIFYHD

-249 FHKFYE
+249 FDKFYKN
-255 DLLYIAKKNGREK
+255 LVYIAKMNGREK
-268 EFKEGIIH
+268 EFNEGIVN
-276 DEKYQN
+276 DEKYKN
-282 CIKKLKEYTRKEKP
+282 CLEKLKGYTNEESNKETVVKYS
-296 KNVQIKESSGSLT
+296 KKDEMVTTQTVQIQQRMATESSQKSA
-309 HVIHVQN
+309 
-316 KRNKEGDNN
+316 
-325 HKTDDKLI
+325 DKLI
-333 PQKTENEAK
+333 SSTKSNNSENSVE
-342 NENNPVSTQEN
+342 T
-353 LKDDSK
+353 
-359 EEKKEIKGSLLQIFK
+359 KKEIKGSLLQIFK
-374 YSSVRYILIILSIG
+374 YSSVRYICIILSVG

-426 ISGFFSNSKLGRRLS
+426 ISGFFSNSKLGRKLS
-441 LQIFTLAYG
+441 LQIFTLGYG

-471 FCARLSMICGFCVYY
+471 FCARLFMICGFCVYY
-486 SFAFESYPISVA
+486 SYAFESYPISVA
-498 TYGYSFNATCS
+498 TFGYSFNATCS
-509 ALAGV
+509 AVAGV
-514 VIPFIIEYIKEKY
+514 VIPFIIEYIEEKY

-540 FLFFFLKETRGKE
+540 LLFLFLKETRGKE
-553 RADNIKEIEEEL
+553 REDNIKEIEEEIK
-565 NKENGKGKENV
+565 KEIEKE
-576 KIENDN
+576 KEKNDEL
-582 KNK
+582 KK

>member
-12 VGNKNKFTIFVIIM
+12 VGNKHRFTIFIIVM
-26 NLFLWIN
+26 NLVLWIN
-33 VSVLNYSL
+33 VSVLNFSL

-48 KVTYI
+48 KVTYT
-53 KDNKEV
+53 KDGQPTTE
-59 TSKLDYEICDKYDYI
+59 KLTYDICDKYDFI
-74 IKEDYKYSI
+74 IKEDHKYSI
-83 ITDFEDGTECNKLKN
+83 ITDFEDGTECNKLKI
-98 SLIGTINSIGILL
+98 SLIGTLNSIGILL

-116 HMISGKFG
+116 HIISGKFG

-149 YFFQVINCFVMF
+149 YYFQVINCFVMF

-204 YYLLKDWRYVFIYV
+204 YYLLKDWRYVFI
-218 FIVGVCLSA
+218 VGTCLSA
-227 ISAIIIKIFFHD
+227 ISGVIIKIFYHD

-249 FHKFYE
+249 FDKFYNN
-255 DLLYIAKKNGREK
+255 LVYIAKMNGREK
-268 EFKEGIIH
+268 EFNEGIVN
-276 DEKYQN
+276 DEKYKN
-282 CIKKLKEYTRKEKP
+282 CLEKLKGYTNEESNKETVVKYS
-296 KNVQIKESSGSLT
+296 KKDEMVTTQTVQIQQRMATESSQKSA
-309 HVIHVQN
+309 
-316 KRNKEGDNN
+316 
-325 HKTDDKLI
+325 DKLI
-333 PQKTENEAK
+333 S
-342 NENNPVSTQEN
+342 STKSN
-353 LKDDSK
+353 DSK
-359 EEKKEIKGSLLQIFK
+359 NSVETKKEIKGSLLQIFK
-374 YSSVRYILIILSIG
+374 YSSVRYICIILSVG

-426 ISGFFSNSKLGRRLS
+426 ISGFFSNSKLGRKLS
-441 LQIFTLAYG
+441 LQIFTLGYG

-471 FCARLSMICGFCVYY
+471 FCARLFMICGFCVYY
-486 SFAFESYPISVA
+486 SYAFESYPISVA
-498 TYGYSFNATCS
+498 TFGYSFNATCS
-509 ALAGV
+509 AVAGV
-514 VIPFIIEYIKEKY
+514 VIPFIIEYIEEKY

-540 FLFFFLKETRGKE
+540 LLFLFLKETRGKE
-553 RADNIKEIEEEL
+553 REDNIKEIEEEIK
-565 NKENGKGKENV
+565 KEIEKE
-576 KIENDN
+576 KEKNDEL
-582 KNK
+582 KK